1 MGTQLSVHQLLLVNT
16 EQQNFK
22 PKAQP
27 FSHDQSEIAKLHSF
41 RNLFRAFSGNFKT
54 MAWRC
59 GGKTNAELIENLFKN
74 NLITGSRV
82 LDIGSGSGYLTAV
95 LAELVSPQKESSADA
110 GLARVVGL
118 EHIKALRDLGER
130 NMSKSERGSEMLKD
144 GKVSFVVGDGRKGWT
159 QGEDGEKGW
168 DAIHVGAAAVELHQE
183 LVDQLRSPGRIFIPV
198 EDARGG
204 GQYIWVVDKDANGS
218 VTKKKT
224 YGVRYVPLTDA
235 PK

>member
-74 NLITGSRV
+74 NLITSSRV
-82 LDIGSGSGYLTAV
+82 RDAMLNVDRAHYCPDPEYAY
-95 LAELVSPQKESSADA
+95 EDSPQSI
-110 GLARVVGL
+110 G
-118 EHIKALRDLGER
+118 H
-130 NMSKSERGSEMLKD
+130 
-144 GKVSFVVGDGRKGWT
+144 
-159 QGEDGEKGW
+159 
-168 DAIHVGAAAVELHQE
+168 AAAVELHQE

>member
-1 MGTQLSVHQLLLVNT
+1 M
-16 EQQNFK
+16 
-22 PKAQP
+22 
-27 FSHDQSEIAKLHSF
+27 
-41 RNLFRAFSGNFKT
+41 
-54 MAWRC
+54 
-59 GGKTNAELIENLFKN
+59 
-74 NLITGSRV
+74 
-82 LDIGSGSGYLTAV
+82 TAV

-183 LVDQLRSPGRIFIPV
+183 LVDQLRSPGR
-198 EDARGG
+198 
-204 GQYIWVVDKDANGS
+204 
-218 VTKKKT
+218 
-224 YGVRYVPLTDA
+224 
-235 PK
+235 